1 MILAVETPECTG
13 HNFLVTILRT
23 GRVPQIKN
31 SPGESS
37 IFERK
42 FSDEHQTKL
51 PKMLD
56 LTLPT
61 NSYWKF

>member
-1 MILAVETPECTG
+1 MILEVETPECTG
-13 HNFLVTILRT
+13 HNFLVTIVGT

-31 SPGESS
+31 SPRESS

-42 FSDEHQTKL
+42 FSKEHQAKR

-56 LTLPT
+56 LKLTA
-61 NSYWKF
+61 NSYRKF